1 MARERHHNA
10 LPSGYKLHWY
20 VIGTVIG
27 KGGFG
32 ITYLAL
38 DTNLDQRV
46 AIKEFLPVELATRS
60 NNSHVHPISEEHSN
74 TYGWGLNR
82 FVTEA
87 RTLAKFRHPNV
98 VRVMSVFEANSTA
111 YMVMEYERGESL
123 ENLIKAKKFTGEAK
137 LRSLVMPLLDGLKV
151 VHEAG
156 FIHRDIKPDNI
167 YLRESGTPVL
177 LDFGSARQAIGVATR
192 TLTALV
198 TPGYAPFEQYDM
210 SKAGERK
217 QGPWTDIYSLGA
229 TLYRA
234 VTGAGPPDAMGRVNA
249 VMGGMDILK
258 PASEA
263 ASGEYSPGF
272 LTAIDWAL
280 EFLPENRP
288 QSVDE
293 WRLVLAGRATRPA
306 PVLVPNATTDF
317 ARAAP
322 TEVRTQIVNAGGG
335 RDSAAASATGSR
347 SGADSGSSGAP
358 PSSGKS
364 AEASAKVRDGG
375 IAGLV
380 ATDRIAPPVP
390 PRGNSDP
397 EPKGRDGGSLGRRAA
412 EVAAVVLIIGAMGA
426 WYFLTQPSSRPQPRK
441 PVAALDDAGSTEKVP
456 GAELLAASRIA
467 EQRTAAETRARTD
480 GQRAR
485 ERAEHEAELAGARAA
500 AEYERKRADVERLL
514 REATVDLAADRLTTP
529 VDNNAF
535 SRYRAVLALD
545 PANDAALQG
554 LHDILTRYLVL
565 AKAAANEND
574 FDLAGRYLS
583 KAGAVSPG
591 AESISAARVALDTRK
606 KTNDA
611 ELLRVKTEVR
621 RAAEEERQ
629 LMEAAR
635 RATEEERKRLQA
647 ARLAAEEER
656 RNIKAE
662 REAEVE
668 RQRREQEAIV
678 TAKLEADF
686 KKSQEIAAL
695 LGAAEKAF
703 EADRLTSP
711 PDDNALAEYKS
722 VLTIDPRNA
731 DADAGI
737 RRIADR
743 HVQLALKEV
752 AAYRFDPAESLID
765 QADTIYA
772 GIPGIAPA
780 RQKLRDGRA
789 AYDGRRPN
797 ANPPFR
803 MTMPPVTGA
812 NTCGIDGLTPDVERF
827 GTEFLRRDGDLDY
840 VSTFT
845 DLNDSWQDSGIN
857 KEPRAE
863 RLYVLGRKQKLDGA
877 LMYWY
882 SAVGTQCYKVHVDAY
897 LVDLQTRTIY
907 AEEGPKSDL
916 RDLTQS
922 LINQFKNGRRAL
934 AGSP

>member
-20 VIGTVIG
+20 VIGSVIG

-60 NNSHVHPISEEHSN
+60 DNSHVHPISEDHSD
-74 TYGWGLNR
+74 TYGWGLDR

-123 ENLIKAKKFTGEAK
+123 EKLLKAGKITSEAK

-198 TPGYAPFEQYDM
+198 TPGYAPFEQYDT
-210 SKAGERK
+210 STAGEKK

-249 VMGGMDILK
+249 VMGGTDILK

-263 ASGEYSPGF
+263 ASGDFSPGF
-272 LTAIDWAL
+272 LAAIDWAL

-288 QSVDE
+288 QSVDQ
-293 WRLVLAGRATRPA
+293 WRVVLAGRATRPA
-306 PVLVPNATTDF
+306 PTVLPNVTTDF

-322 TEVRTQIVNAGGG
+322 TEVRTQIADPASGGVSGAAGH
-335 RDSAAASATGSR
+335 R
-347 SGADSGSSGAP
+347 SGSGSGKSGAP
-358 PSSGKS
+358 PSSRRS
-364 AEASAKVRDGG
+364 AGASLTPKGG
-375 IAGLV
+375 GTAGLV
-380 ATDRIAPPVP
+380 ATDRIAPPPP
-390 PRGNSDP
+390 PRGNGDP
-397 EPKGRDGGSLGRRAA
+397 GQKRRAGAGLGRRMAQ
-412 EVAAVVLIIGAMGA
+412 VATVVLIIGAMGA
-426 WYFLTQPSSRPQPRK
+426 WYFLTQPSHRPGPQK
-441 PVAALDDAGSTEKVP
+441 AVAKVDDSQNTENRP
-456 GAELLAASRIA
+456 SAELLAASRIA
-467 EQRTAAETRARTD
+467 EQKAAAENQARVD
-480 GQRAR
+480 EQRAR
-485 ERAEHEAELAGARAA
+485 ERAEQAAELASARAA
-500 AEYERKRADVERLL
+500 AQFERNRADVERLL
-514 REATVDLAADRLTTP
+514 REATADLAADRLTTP
-529 VDNNAF
+529 ADENAF
-535 SRYRAVLALD
+535 SRFRAVLAMD
-545 PANDAALQG
+545 PTNDAALEG

-565 AKAAANEND
+565 AKGAANENN
-574 FDLAGRYLS
+574 FDLAGRYLD

-591 AESISAARVALDTRK
+591 AESIAAARVALDKRQK
-606 KTNDA
+606 ANA
-611 ELLRVKTEVR
+611 EEQLRVQAQAR
-621 RAAEEERQ
+621 QAAEEERQ

-635 RATEEERKRLQA
+635 RATEEERKRLA
-647 ARLAAEEER
+647 TARLAAEEER
-656 RNIKAE
+656 RRITAE
-662 REAEVE
+662 REAEIE
-668 RQRREQEAIV
+668 RRRLEQEAIV

-695 LGAAEKAF
+695 LGAAEEAF
-703 EADRLTSP
+703 EANRLTSP
-711 PDDNALAEYKS
+711 SGDDALSRYKS
-722 VLTIDPRNA
+722 VLAIEPRHA

-737 RRIADR
+737 QRIAHR
-743 HVQLALKEV
+743 HVQLAMEEV
-752 AAYRFDPAESLID
+752 TAYRFDQAESLLD

-772 GIPGIAPA
+772 GLPGIASA
-780 RQKLRDGRA
+780 RQKLRAGRA

-797 ANPPFR
+797 ANPPYR
-803 MTMPPVTGA
+803 MAMLPVTGA
-812 NTCGIDGLTPDVERF
+812 NTCGIDGLTPEVENF
-827 GTEFLRRDGDLDY
+827 GTGFLQRD
-840 VSTFT
+840 T
-845 DLNDSWQDSGIN
+845 DLKFVPTFSNLDDSWQASGIN

-863 RLYVLGRKQKLDGA
+863 RLYVLGRKVKLDGG
-877 LMYWY
+877 LLYWY
-882 SAVGTQCYKVHVDAY
+882 TAVGTQCIKVHVDAY

-922 LINQFKNGRRAL
+922 LIKQFKNGRRAL